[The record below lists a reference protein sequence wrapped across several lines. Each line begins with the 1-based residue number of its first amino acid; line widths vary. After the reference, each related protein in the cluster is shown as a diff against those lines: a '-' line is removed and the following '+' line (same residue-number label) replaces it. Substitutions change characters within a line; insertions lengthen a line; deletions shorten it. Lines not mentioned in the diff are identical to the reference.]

1 MTLPFDF
8 STALWLRSVPVWE
21 WEALPPP
28 PTDDTAATDDTAP
41 ADAAAPA
48 APKLPTTPPAG
59 EREGFQRVFKGY
71 EIAASV
77 FAYPA
82 DSPLSRPWLTHDA
95 ADDRRPRADELDDDA
110 AARAALLRAANDDGA
125 EPT

>member
-28 PTDDTAATDDTAP
+28 PPPTDDTAP
-41 ADAAAPA
+41 AADAAAPA
-48 APKLPTTPPAG
+48 DPKPPAVPVAG

-95 ADDRRPRADELDDDA
+95 ADDRRPRADEVDDDA
-110 AARAALLRAANDDGA
+110 AARAALLHAANDDGA